1 MTEEE
6 TLINLPPEL
15 ERVIFELA
23 AWLYPSMIQTLIL
36 VAKRVWIW
44 IEPQLYHVVLCDGG
58 ETQLLIKMLEYKSP
72 EFLQAHVR
80 HLALSSSTSR
90 DEVTRILSICTN
102 ICDLALWTG
111 DTYPA
116 MLPLLRNLT
125 SLKCLSIN
133 LYSLFGGPENFQIP
147 PVDDLALKNLTHL
160 DVFSDIP
167 EPLWPFFGM
176 LPSLTHLSLSDFTIL
191 AWWTWYSTL
200 DMFQPSDTA
209 DPRLC
214 SVSCQEFRLDWIE
227 GAWGRCDYWRRA
239 ESMVEKRRSRG
250 LPWWCR
256 KKVDRI
262 INLGVMS
269 KTHCANTTM
278 LWNNGYNTVDI

>member
-36 VAKRVWIW
+36 VAKRVCIW

-102 ICDLALWTG
+102 IRDLALWTG

-147 PVDDLALKNLTHL
+147 PVDDLAFKNLTHL

-176 LPSLTHLSLSDFTIL
+176 LPSLTHLSLSDFYDSDMVDMVFDTCASL
-191 AWWTWYSTL
+191 ELLVVVSTEEDNE

-239 ESMVEKRRSRG
+239 ESMVEKRRSRAVVAPEEG
-250 LPWWCR
+250 R
-256 KKVDRI
+256 
-262 INLGVMS
+262 
-269 KTHCANTTM
+269 
-278 LWNNGYNTVDI
+278 